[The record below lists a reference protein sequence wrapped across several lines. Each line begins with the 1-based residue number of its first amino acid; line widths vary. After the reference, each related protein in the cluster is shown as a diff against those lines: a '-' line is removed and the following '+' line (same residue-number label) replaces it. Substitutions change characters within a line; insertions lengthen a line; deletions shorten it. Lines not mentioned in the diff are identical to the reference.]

1 MIYTMQKSIDS
12 KLIDVHLN
20 NLNNIQN
27 TISRLSNIGLK
38 LFSYALTIT
47 SLGIPLSFSINV
59 SEIIRFLISFITFIV
74 VLMLFISHL
83 VNLKNE
89 RVWVKIYNSKANL
102 NIAKIESENIIGEIL
117 KIDFQGSK
125 KEIKLHKVLRSWWT
139 LCWLV
144 MILLIIVVCILIFF
158 IY

>member
-117 KIDFQGSK
+117 KIDFQGLK
-125 KEIKLHKVLRSWWT
+125 KEIKLYKVLRSWWT